1 MDSLLMN
8 MDPTAKE
15 HSRPTLISPGTS
27 KSLNKNGIYVQG
39 LFLLLICV
47 ASGKTNKG
55 GKRSF
60 RKLKRL
66 SQVCNDTIL
75 LEPRLLLIALQKVL

>member
-15 HSRPTLISPGTS
+15 HFHPTLISPGTS
-27 KSLNKNGIYVQG
+27 KSLNKNGIYGQG

-55 GKRSF
+55 GEEKFQKAKEVFS
-60 RKLKRL
+60 RL
-66 SQVCNDTIL
+66 
-75 LEPRLLLIALQKVL
+75 